1 MNNIISEMLL
11 RYECKTKEE
20 YINAFKEIVQEIAL
34 YALSLTDFFD
44 KAAFYGG
51 TALRI
56 FYNLDRFSEDLDF
69 SLCDKD
75 TNFKLESYFTVLE
88 NTFKK
93 FGLNFSPEIKVKSID
108 SDVQSAFLK
117 GNTLEHLLL
126 ITPLYSITDH
136 IQKNE
141 VIKIKFEIDTNPPKN
156 ATYEVK
162 YRNFP
167 IPYKI
172 KIFDEPSLFAGK
184 IHALLCRKWVNRVK
198 GRDLYDF
205 AFYIKNG
212 SFLNIDHLKSRMIQT
227 KHLNENDKLNLEL
240 VKEFLYN
247 KINIIDLEKSKED
260 IFAFISNKAQ
270 INVWSKDYFYYLINN
285 LKSNDIYLVL
295 NKYDISTFGNAK
307 LLDTKYILKLKFDN
321 IQALNKKINYLR
333 NSFLSLIYSSDEILN
348 FGDRTEIYAEYYEI
362 TGVEN
367 LFIDSK
373 INIDKLI
380 KIILQ

>member
-1 MNNIISEMLL
+1 M
-11 RYECKTKEE
+11 
-20 YINAFKEIVQEIAL
+20 
-34 YALSLTDFFD
+34 
-44 KAAFYGG
+44 
-51 TALRI
+51 
-56 FYNLDRFSEDLDF
+56 
-69 SLCDKD
+69 
-75 TNFKLESYFTVLE
+75 
-88 NTFKK
+88 
-93 FGLNFSPEIKVKSID
+93 
-108 SDVQSAFLK
+108 
-117 GNTLEHLLL
+117 
-126 ITPLYSITDH
+126 
-136 IQKNE
+136 
-141 VIKIKFEIDTNPPKN
+141 
-156 ATYEVK
+156 
-162 YRNFP
+162 
-167 IPYKI
+167 
-172 KIFDEPSLFAGK
+172 
-184 IHALLCRKWVNRVK
+184 CRKWGNRVK

-260 IFAFISNKAQ
+260 VFAFISNKAQ

-321 IQALNKKINYLR
+321 IQALNKKISYLR

-348 FGDRTEIYAEYYEI
+348 FGDKTEIYAEYYEI